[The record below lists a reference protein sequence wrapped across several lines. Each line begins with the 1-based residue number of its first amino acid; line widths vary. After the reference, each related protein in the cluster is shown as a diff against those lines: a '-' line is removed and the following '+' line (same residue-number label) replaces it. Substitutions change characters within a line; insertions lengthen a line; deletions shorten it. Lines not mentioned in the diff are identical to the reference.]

1 MTSASICWL
10 NLSHAK
16 TDVGG
21 ISGSSHSLHF
31 HTQPSSQLFCSH
43 KSLFTY
49 FYFYLFIHLILICSF
64 EKNFFFNFLLSLN
77 YFPLF
82 VFVCTFLFC
91 HLVFLIYL
99 TSLILIL
106 KCFIYC
112 FAAGFSAILLHLYSL
127 LFLILCFIL

>member
-1 MTSASICWL
+1 MQRQMWVAFLDLLTLFIFT
-10 NLSHAK
+10 LSK
-16 TDVGG
+16 
-21 ISGSSHSLHF
+21 
-31 HTQPSSQLFCSH
+31 SSQLFCSH

-49 FYFYLFIHLILICSF
+49 FYFFIHLILICSF
-64 EKNFFFNFLLSLN
+64 EKNFFLIFF
-77 YFPLF
+77 FPLITF
-82 VFVCTFLFC
+82 LYLFLFAVFTFLFC